1 MSSTVP
7 EGVSP
12 GAWRTKRPEL
22 VLQGRAEQVEVTGWR
37 GSEGAAGRWQCQRP
51 ATWSGRM
58 EAPRDSRQGQRDTSF
73 SRSLPSCWGFL
84 FCAGGSGPPPTW
96 GSQREALR
104 GLRWR
109 PAPEASSWTGG
120 EPVGCPPG
128 HSEGGVCWA
137 GLFWSLLGLCQILA
151 SPRTSPRGLGGS
163 PGPRFLPGEINQ
175 LSNCPDT

>member
-1 MSSTVP
+1 MP
-7 EGVSP
+7 RAGSP
-12 GAWRTKRPEL
+12 G
-22 VLQGRAEQVEVTGWR
+22 QGRAGGGDRGARLRGCGGQVAVPTSSHLERQDGGPQGQPAGTAGHILLEISPFLLGVPLLHWRLWSPSHLGKSER
-37 GSEGAAGRWQCQRP
+37 GSQ
-51 ATWSGRM
+51 
-58 EAPRDSRQGQRDTSF
+58 
-73 SRSLPSCWGFL
+73 
-84 FCAGGSGPPPTW
+84 GPPPV
-96 GSQREALR
+96 A
-104 GLRWR
+104 
-109 PAPEASSWTGG
+109 EASSWTGG